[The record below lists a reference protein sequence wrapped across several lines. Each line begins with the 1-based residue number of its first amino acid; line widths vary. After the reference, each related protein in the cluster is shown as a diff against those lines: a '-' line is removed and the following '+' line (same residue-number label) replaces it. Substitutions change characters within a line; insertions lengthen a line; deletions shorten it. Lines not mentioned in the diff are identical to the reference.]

1 MALTTHVFIFC
12 GQVAAPTKRPS
23 SCGFTHWGRNHFVWK
38 KSSPGSKVYKFPLH
52 VKTSLSFRYICRN
65 QESRIFEC
73 KAVISDLVSR
83 EVDSFQW
90 TADVMEEENGR
101 KRVTLLMFS
110 IIILIQI
117 LTLYLII
124 DLQHKLYIDTN
135 MYMFTIAYVYLQYIL
150 YTSKKLVAQW
160 RGPCAVAETCRSSE

>member
-1 MALTTHVFIFC
+1 M
-12 GQVAAPTKRPS
+12 
-23 SCGFTHWGRNHFVWK
+23 
-38 KSSPGSKVYKFPLH
+38 
-52 VKTSLSFRYICRN
+52 
-65 QESRIFEC
+65 
-73 KAVISDLVSR
+73 ISDLVSR

-150 YTSKKLVAQW
+150 YTSKKLVAQ
-160 RGPCAVAETCRSSE
+160 